1 MGKIVKMSL
10 SSFYQVWKDQGVK
23 NRGRL
28 LQIKRILIALARRR
42 SRLQTN
48 AGWHGWWE
56 QTLLRRKACK
66 VRQVVVL
73 GVLRSCLAAW
83 LNNSKVQMVGRSL
96 IKAAIIQERGYQ
108 DLVKATWRAWVQY
121 GRDQGR
127 MRKTEQYLLNKSQG
141 RTMKD
146 FIHNWRSVA
155 ASSLL
160 KRAGF
165 GSKSKDNKKVQLP
178 QRTTSADSFQSGQE
192 TQKSAFAVHQG
203 FSRTLS
209 SSSQHA
215 GRGSVGRTRSPGIS
229 RTASCASIV
238 ESDDDSDHSLSRPLH
253 AEGSSRALRRTLSTD
268 SKQSNASSASMRS
281 TMASIRGGTR
291 SNIDTGQLSQ
301 DSISSASGASSGLRS
316 PKGAASARTS
326 SSTSRDSASS
336 PRSPRPKGTS
346 FARRAS
352 TASRDSGVST
362 RLSPLAASHA
372 RERRG
377 SLFAPATEYEKSVAR
392 EGASTEAFLSTL
404 LRAASV
410 NAV

>member
-1 MGKIVKMSL
+1 MGKMVKMSL
-10 SSFYQVWKDQGVK
+10 SSFYQVWKDLGVK

-28 LQIKRILIALARRR
+28 LQIQRTLISLARRR

-73 GVLRSCLAAW
+73 GVLRLCLAAW
-83 LNNSKVQMVGRSL
+83 LNNTKVQMFGRSL
-96 IKAAIIQERGYQ
+96 IKAAIFQERGHQ
-108 DLVKATWRAWVQY
+108 ELVKATWRTWAQY
-121 GRDQGR
+121 GRDRGR
-127 MRKTEQYLLNKSQG
+127 MRKTVQYLVNKSEG
-141 RTMKD
+141 RTMND
-146 FIHNWRSVA
+146 FIDNWRSSA

-165 GSKSKDNKKVQLP
+165 GSKSKDKKKVQLP
-178 QRTTSADSFQSGQE
+178 QRTTSAESFQSGHR
-192 TQKSAFAVHQG
+192 TKTSAFAVHQG

-229 RTASCASIV
+229 RTASFASIV
-238 ESDDDSDHSLSRPLH
+238 ESDDASDHSLSRPLH
-253 AEGSSRALRRTLSTD
+253 AEGSSTAFRRTLSTD

-281 TMASIRGGTR
+281 PMASFRGGTT

-316 PKGAASARTS
+316 PQGAASARTS
-326 SSTSRDSASS
+326 SSTSRDTKSS

-352 TASRDSGVST
+352 TASRDSQVST
-362 RLSPLAASHA
+362 PLLPLAASHA

-410 NAV
+410 SAV